1 MFVERMSPVKDRRR
15 FLQNRR
21 EINDEWVE
29 PGSLSHPRSRLMTM
43 TATADPTTKQPFPT
57 TTHSVIAAA
66 IVVGAL
72 ALGALGFGGGAAA
85 NSRLE
90 PASTD
95 STVTDAIE
103 IYIVQPGDTLWD
115 IASSITPAGG
125 DVRDTVD
132 YLSSAAGG
140 ADLEIGQRIII
151 DHAALG

>member
-1 MFVERMSPVKDRRR
+1 
-15 FLQNRR
+15 
-21 EINDEWVE
+21 
-29 PGSLSHPRSRLMTM
+29 MTM
-43 TATADPTTKQPFPT
+43 TATAEKPFPT
-57 TTHSVIAAA
+57 TTHSIIAAA

-72 ALGALGFGGGAAA
+72 GLGALGFGGGAAA
-85 NSRLE
+85 NSPVE
-90 PASTD
+90 PASAD
-95 STVTDAIE
+95 SAVVDAIE

-132 YLSSAAGG
+132 YLSNAAGG